1 MRNLP
6 CPHTTS
12 LLAVSATLSPRWNA
26 FRRGT
31 LSPELRT
38 RSLPI
43 AHVRVGNY
51 WSYSR
56 SQLQHPILRTLN
68 VTRQERALPSTTV
81 PIYVRQTA
89 TRVAPTSRLYRS
101 VPFTVSPCG
110 SCVFKLH
117 QIPIGRFAHQRS
129 HNRSEMLWPQSDTSA
144 VFPGPALGIRLRT
157 RERCGFDSAPDHGA
171 RLPSRCTF
179 LLTGAQYTAQTEG
192 SEAARPGQRSS
203 ATTQIAVS

>member
-89 TRVAPTSRLYRS
+89 TRVAPTSRLYRTEPMTLEKSLARRTHSTAQRASATIAWVVHHPKLPNARLIEISKVPAWS
-101 VPFTVSPCG
+101 VDRMVQL
-110 SCVFKLH
+110 K
-117 QIPIGRFAHQRS
+117 
-129 HNRSEMLWPQSDTSA
+129 NRS
-144 VFPGPALGIRLRT
+144 T
-157 RERCGFDSAPDHGA
+157 R
-171 RLPSRCTF
+171 
-179 LLTGAQYTAQTEG
+179 
-192 SEAARPGQRSS
+192 AAHRR
-203 ATTQIAVS
+203 